1 MEDQE
6 IIPDEQGED
15 EHKAEDIPLNEGNQ
29 AVDGHGDEQNQMG
42 KRENCAGLI
51 CFRHAAPKRW

>member
-1 MEDQE
+1 MKDQG
-6 IIPDEQGED
+6 IVSDEQGED

-29 AVDGHGDEQNQMG
+29 AVGSHGDEKNQMG
-42 KRENCAGLI
+42 KRKNCAGLI